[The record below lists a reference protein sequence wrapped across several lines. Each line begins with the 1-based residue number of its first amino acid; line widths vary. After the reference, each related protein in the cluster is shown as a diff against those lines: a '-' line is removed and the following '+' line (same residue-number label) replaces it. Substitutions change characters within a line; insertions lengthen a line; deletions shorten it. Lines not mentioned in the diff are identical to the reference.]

1 MNFRKIIISLAAAL
15 TFTAAF
21 AQVESAGGVRKRSER
36 DKTADR
42 EGPKVSGRMQDFFE
56 TKAPHDADLYY
67 MREIYRQLD
76 LTKAPNSPLLSG
88 RRGRRKRESIPHHPQ
103 ARGGWKHPRL

>member
-42 EGPKVSGRMQDFFE
+42 ERSESLR
-56 TKAPHDADLYY
+56 TYA
-67 MREIYRQLD
+67 R
-76 LTKAPNSPLLSG
+76 LL
-88 RRGRRKRESIPHHPQ
+88 
-103 ARGGWKHPRL
+103 